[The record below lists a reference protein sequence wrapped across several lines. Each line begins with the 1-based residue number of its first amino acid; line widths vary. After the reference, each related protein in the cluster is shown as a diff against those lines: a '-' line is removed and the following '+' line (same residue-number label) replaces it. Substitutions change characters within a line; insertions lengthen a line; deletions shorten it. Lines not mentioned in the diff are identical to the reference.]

1 MPLRLCSVRLPRR
14 NRGAMRV
21 SLFITCLGDSY
32 FPRAGIA
39 AVKVLERLG
48 CEVDFPAVQTCCGQ
62 PMHNGGFAGEARA
75 LAARMVRVFAGSEHV
90 VTPSGSCAAMI
101 RDSYPGLFEGDAD
114 AEAAAKDL
122 AARTYE
128 FAEFL
133 MRVLRVDL
141 RALGVKWRGRATHHY
156 SCHLRGIR
164 VTDEA
169 VRLLRQI
176 EGLEFTPLEKA
187 EQCCGFGGAF
197 AAKYPEISGGMV
209 RDKVA
214 CIRATGAETVVS
226 SEAGCTMNLA
236 GACRRE
242 GCGVAFK
249 SLAEIIAEG
258 LGLLDRGGAGA
269 VR

>member
-1 MPLRLCSVRLPRR
+1 
-14 NRGAMRV
+14 MRV

-39 AVKVLERLG
+39 AVKVLEHLG
-48 CEVDFPAVQTCCGQ
+48 CEVDFPAAQTCCGQ
-62 PMHNGGFAGEARA
+62 PMHNGGFASDARA
-75 LAARMVRVFAGSEHV
+75 LAARMVRVFAASAHV

-101 RDSYPGLFEGDAD
+101 RDNYPGLFQGDAD
-114 AEAAAKDL
+114 AEAAASRL
-122 AARTYE
+122 AAKTYE

-133 MRVLRVDL
+133 HRVLRVDL
-141 RALGVKWRGRATHHY
+141 RAMGVKWPGRATYHY
-156 SCHLRGIR
+156 SCHLRGIGM
-164 VTDEA
+164 TDEA
-169 VRLLRQI
+169 AVLLGQI
-176 EGLEFTPLEKA
+176 QGLEYTPLEKA

-197 AAKYPEISGGMV
+197 AAKYPDISGGMV

-214 CIRATGAETVVS
+214 CIRATGAQTVVS

-242 GCGVAFK
+242 GCGVAFT

-258 LGLLDRGGAGA
+258 LGLLERDESVAGAGSA
-269 VR
+269 R